1 MGIDPDNSTRMYSTC
16 SLQCAA
22 KGEVVRRVLLV
33 VTSLLVLGHGVT
45 AEGQDLVSMCENE
58 ADVCVWRPNSG
69 WELRWEAQDGFPV
82 EFLDHTTTSDLA
94 VIREAT
100 SSSSGKVSVV
110 ARSGEVVLQRQILNG
125 ISLSAMVGETG
136 NGGLIV
142 CQSTPFKSYC
152 DTTFKG
158 ESIVF
163 PDGCLFPRAVAPRRW
178 SCIMDGTEGVT
189 IMMSNGGMPDGG
201 EWSEYAR
208 MPTKGIVNNIV
219 WHGERALILVN
230 YELFGVE
237 EGGVVRV
244 IDEDVNALW
253 SVGKRSMYLKV
264 ECPDPEQECEEIFMV
279 VGDEDEST
287 VLMRGRGLMPAVVAC
302 EGETGLLVD
311 LWGKSERVLRRFA
324 RSADGHWSS
333 SDQWRALRRK

>member
-1 MGIDPDNSTRMYSTC
+1 
-16 SLQCAA
+16 
-22 KGEVVRRVLLV
+22 
-33 VTSLLVLGHGVT
+33 
-45 AEGQDLVSMCENE
+45 
-58 ADVCVWRPNSG
+58 
-69 WELRWEAQDGFPV
+69 
-82 EFLDHTTTSDLA
+82 
-94 VIREAT
+94 
-100 SSSSGKVSVV
+100 
-110 ARSGEVVLQRQILNG
+110 
-125 ISLSAMVGETG
+125 
-136 NGGLIV
+136 
-142 CQSTPFKSYC
+142 
-152 DTTFKG
+152 
-158 ESIVF
+158 
-163 PDGCLFPRAVAPRRW
+163 
-178 SCIMDGTEGVT
+178 MDGTEGVT